1 MDTELEIEDRARQM
15 GWVPL
20 EQFKGSEDKWVDA
33 ETFVERG
40 EQVLPILRA
49 NNHRLHNDLLTLQS
63 QNGTLQQELTATRT
77 IVRGLEKS
85 FNESLQRQLAE
96 QRAQLKASLKE
107 AVEDR
112 DIDRELEVREQ
123 LGDLATAEQEAKRKQ
138 LEVSKPVEPVTTD
151 PTKPNLSPEFN
162 AWQEANP
169 WYGVD
174 RKKTKAV
181 LRAAE
186 DLRDDGDTSI
196 GLEFMNKAL
205 AIVEAAAGEGSEV
218 SSVDKVSSGSSRNGT
233 RAVGKSYAAL
243 PSEAKAAC
251 EEDLVN
257 FVGEGKLFKTEKD
270 WRDYYAKTYFGEG

>member
-49 NNHRLHNDLLTLQS
+49 NNHRLHNDLLTLQT

-138 LEVSKPVEPVTTD
+138 LEVSKSVEPVTTD

-162 AWQEANP
+162 AWQAVNP

-186 DLRDDGDTSI
+186 DLRDDGDTSV

-205 AIVEAAAGEGSEV
+205 AIVEAAAGEGTEV
-218 SSVDKVSSGSSRNGT
+218 SSVDKVSSGSSRNGA

-251 EEDLVN
+251 EEDLAN

>member
-49 NNHRLHNDLLTLQS
+49 NNHRLHNDLLTLQT

-85 FNESLQRQLAE
+85 FNEPLQRQLAE

-138 LEVSKPVEPVTTD
+138 LEVSKSVEPVTTD

-162 AWQEANP
+162 AWQAVNP

-186 DLRDDGDTSI
+186 DLRDDGDTSV

-205 AIVEAAAGEGSEV
+205 AIVEAAAGESTEV
-218 SSVDKVSSGSSRNGT
+218 SSVDKVSSGSSRNGA
-233 RAVGKSYAAL
+233 RAVGK
-243 PSEAKAAC
+243 
-251 EEDLVN
+251 
-257 FVGEGKLFKTEKD
+257 
-270 WRDYYAKTYFGEG
+270 